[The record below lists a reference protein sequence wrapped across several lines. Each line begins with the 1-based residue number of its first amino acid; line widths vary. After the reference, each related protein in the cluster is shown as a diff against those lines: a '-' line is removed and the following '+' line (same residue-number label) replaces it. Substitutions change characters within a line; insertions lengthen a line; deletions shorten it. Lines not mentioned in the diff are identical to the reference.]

1 MSSPALQVPEASVGV
16 TPAPPA
22 TAGPGGQR
30 LRQLIERREA
40 AIFLVAVVLFI
51 YFAIKSS
58 AFISYANFVTM
69 TQFLAPIAVI
79 GCGEVLLLTCGEVD
93 LSLGTVFIAFPFM
106 TYFLWANH
114 GFSIGL
120 ATAVGV
126 VGAAIFGLVNGLITT
141 MFSVPSFVTTLGTLF
156 ALDGAMLLLSNGTQE
171 TMTLTGTG
179 GNILGN
185 WSWAEILWAT
195 AAVLLL
201 YVVLH
206 RTRLGNHITATGGN
220 LLGAA
225 EAGVPTRRVKIWCF
239 MLAAALAAT
248 DRGYRLG
255 ADHDAGPWQR
265 RDPHHVLWHLGGRD
279 RGYFAFWRAGDGDRG
294 CARCHRARLPLR
306 RPQYHGRQRLYL
318 PARARDRHPGCHD
331 RQRPAPPGGHEPLRP
346 QGDVMSRATL

>member
-40 AIFLVAVVLFI
+40 AIFLVAVLLFI
-51 YFAIKSS
+51 YFALKSS

-120 ATAVGV
+120 ATAVGII
-126 VGAAIFGLVNGLITT
+126 GAAIFGLVNGLITT

-206 RTRLGNHITATGGN
+206 RTRLGNHITAAGGN

-225 EAGVPTRRVKIWCF
+225 EAGVPTKRVKIWCF
-239 MLAAALAAT
+239 MLAAALAALIGVIDSVRIT
-248 DRGYRLG
+248 TLDPGNDGTLIMFYGISAAVIGGTSLSGGRGTVIGGALG
-255 ADHDAGPWQR
+255 AI
-265 RDPHHVLWHLGGRD
+265 VLAFLYDGLSITGVSAYTFQLVLGI
-279 RGYFAFWRAGDGDRG
+279 AILVAMI
-294 CARCHRARLPLR
+294 ANVQLHRA
-306 RPQYHGRQRLYL
+306 
-318 PARARDRHPGCHD
+318 A
-331 RQRPAPPGGHEPLRP
+331 
-346 QGDVMSRATL
+346 MSRFGRKLKT

>member
-30 LRQLIERREA
+30 LRRLIERREA

-120 ATAVGV
+120 ATAVAV
-126 VGAAIFGLVNGLITT
+126 AGAAIFGLVNGLITT

-225 EAGVPTRRVKIWCF
+225 ESGVPTKRVKIRCF
-239 MLAAALAAT
+239 MLAAALAALIGVIDSVRIT
-248 DRGYRLG
+248 TLDPGNDGTLIMFYGISAAVIGGTSLSGGRGTVIGGALG
-255 ADHDAGPWQR
+255 AI
-265 RDPHHVLWHLGGRD
+265 VLAFLYDGLSITGVSAYTFQLVLGL
-279 RGYFAFWRAGDGDRG
+279 AILVAMI
-294 CARCHRARLPLR
+294 ANVQLHRA
-306 RPQYHGRQRLYL
+306 
-318 PARARDRHPGCHD
+318 A
-331 RQRPAPPGGHEPLRP
+331 
-346 QGDVMSRATL
+346 MSRFGRKVSL

>member
-16 TPAPPA
+16 SPAPPT

-40 AIFLVAVVLFI
+40 AIFLVAVLLFI
-51 YFAIKSS
+51 YFALKSS

-120 ATAVGV
+120 ATAVGI

-206 RTRLGNHITATGGN
+206 RTRLGNHITAAGGN

-239 MLAAALAAT
+239 MLAAALAALIGVIDSVRIT
-248 DRGYRLG
+248 TLDPGNDGTLIMFYGISAAVIGGTSLSGGRGTVIGGALG
-255 ADHDAGPWQR
+255 AI
-265 RDPHHVLWHLGGRD
+265 VLAFLYDGLSITGVSAYTFQLVLGI
-279 RGYFAFWRAGDGDRG
+279 AILVAMI
-294 CARCHRARLPLR
+294 ANVQLHRA
-306 RPQYHGRQRLYL
+306 
-318 PARARDRHPGCHD
+318 A
-331 RQRPAPPGGHEPLRP
+331 
-346 QGDVMSRATL
+346 MSRFGRKVTL